1 MTRIT
6 IKRSNILDQNFNPVQ
21 NRKIKFWAS
30 TWKQSP
36 LWVKMEFWECWM
48 FVCDGLWRVISHALR
63 LYLPGWQFAPIFLI
77 GSRCTDTLDLDKKT
91 FWNFCNN
98 LNFLKFRQKHLP
110 RFARDSLSQSCWLAP
125 GAQTH
130 LTKKQA
136 HKTQPKSQNAPVFFN
151 DRWNAGRISVKI
163 RRERHLGNLVGQV
176 YDEEKNQIIM
186 IKMWPTIVVSYDLM
200 HNKSSQLETSK
211 DFLFSFLNLSS
222 NSLDWG
228 CSSSSIWS

>member
-1 MTRIT
+1 MVYDGWFPTP
-6 IKRSNILDQNFNPVQ
+6 LDFISRDDSLPQSSWLAQ
-21 NRKIKFWAS
+21 GARTHL
-30 TWKQSP
+30 TWTKKN
-36 LWVKMEFWECWM
+36 WV
-48 FVCDGLWRVISHALR
+48 
-63 LYLPGWQFAPIFLI
+63 
-77 GSRCTDTLDLDKKT
+77 
-91 FWNFCNN
+91 FCNN
-98 LNFLKFRQKHLP
+98 LNKYILKFGQKYLP
-110 RFARDSLSQSCWLAP
+110 WFARDSLSQSCWLAP

-136 HKTQPKSQNAPVFFN
+136 NKTQPKSQNAPVFFN

-186 IKMWPTIVVSYDLM
+186 IKPWPTIVVSYDLM
-200 HNKSSQLETSK
+200 PKKSSQLETSK